1 MVRLQFSLTDQEA
14 KILANYGL
22 RLGYNL
28 PKTVRYIL
36 SKTSEKLLTSNFV
49 DEELFIELGDK
60 GLNILD
66 DF

>member
-22 RLGYNL
+22 RFGYNL
-28 PKTVRYIL
+28 PKTVRFIL